1 MMREMGVPLAVEWMA
16 FYHLMESARE
26 SDSLQDDLEA
36 SVGSRMNE
44 KQWQL

>member
-16 FYHLMESARE
+16 AYRIWETARE
-26 SDSLQDDLEA
+26 SGSLQDDLEA